1 MASTLIDPLLAAQSS
16 ANSFA
21 PRRQAP
27 SSVRVD
33 NSAVFRRRRFA
44 VAAVAVFFVAS
55 GSLASGAF
63 ARQPGAANQSI
74 PRTVVVQQGDTI
86 WSIAKRISP
95 KGDISDLVDA
105 LVEVNGTDLVA
116 GQLVRIP

>member
-1 MASTLIDPLLAAQSS
+1 MASTMIDPLLAATSS
-16 ANSFA
+16 ASSFA
-21 PRRQAP
+21 PRRQAS

-33 NSAVFRRRRFA
+33 NSAVFRRRRFV
-44 VAAVAVFFVAS
+44 VAAVAVFAIAS

-63 ARQPGAANQSI
+63 ARQPGVGNQSI

-86 WSIAKRISP
+86 WSIARRIAP

-105 LVEVNGTDLVA
+105 LVEVNGTDLVP
-116 GQLVRIP
+116 GQQVRIP